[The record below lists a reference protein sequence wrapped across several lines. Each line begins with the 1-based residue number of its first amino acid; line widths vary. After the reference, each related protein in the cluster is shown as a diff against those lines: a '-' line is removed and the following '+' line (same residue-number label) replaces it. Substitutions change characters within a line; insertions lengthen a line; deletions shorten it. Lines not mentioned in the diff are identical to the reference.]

1 MIMTQDALI
10 KQIAEQEH
18 MNTTTVR
25 NVFRSAENI
34 LFHHLS
40 SVAPPEHLILRIL
53 SGISLERK
61 YIERKHY
68 SKGMFQDLDCPE
80 HVIVKANL
88 SSYYSRR
95 VNGELFS
102 R

>member
-1 MIMTQDALI
+1 MIITQDILV
-10 KQIAEQEH
+10 KQIAEQEN
-18 MNTTTVR
+18 MNTAAVR
-25 NVFRSAENI
+25 KVFRAAEDI

-40 SVAPPEHLILRIL
+40 SVVPSEQLTVRIL
-53 SGISLERK
+53 NGISLERK
-61 YIERKHY
+61 YVEKKHY

-95 VNGELFS
+95 VNGKLFS